1 MSDGHIITDDE
12 LLNIEK
18 DGHKYEVVDGEL
30 VKTQI
35 DMMHERVIPAVA
47 VAVGRFAEQHH
58 LGEIIGSN
66 ALYVLPNGNKRS
78 PDLSFLTAER
88 YAALSRDVVFPEMA
102 PDLAV
107 EVLCQFDTVR
117 RVLDR
122 IGDYLEGGVRMIWV
136 IDPLNR
142 RGVAYRSLTDVR
154 AVGPGGE
161 FDGEDVLPGFRCPLT
176 DLLAE

>member
-1 MSDGHIITDDE
+1 MSDRRIITDDE

-30 VKTQI
+30 VATQV
-35 DMMHERVIPAVA
+35 DMMHEMVIPAIA
-47 VAVGRFAEQHH
+47 AAVGRFAEQYH

-66 ALYVLPNGNKRS
+66 ALYVLPNGNRRG
-78 PDLSFLTAER
+78 PDLSFFTAER
-88 YAALSRDVVFPEMA
+88 FAALPRDVVFPEMA

-107 EVLCQFDTVR
+107 EVLCQFDTAR
-117 RVLDR
+117 RILDR
-122 IGDYLEGGVRMIWV
+122 IGDFLEGGVRMVWV

-154 AVGPGGE
+154 FISADGE
-161 FDGEDVLPGFRCPLT
+161 FHGEDVLPGFRCPLSEIL
-176 DLLAE
+176 D